1 MTDLGQ
7 KVVDDVVVAATNSPY
22 GLCVG
27 LAADTT
33 ATETTRQ
40 VNSSCI
46 AAMVEH
52 LPGRATLLALV
63 DRAKHSTKSK

>member
-1 MTDLGQ
+1 M
-7 KVVDDVVVAATNSPY
+7 VDDAVVAATNSPY

-33 ATETTRQ
+33 AVKATIQ
-40 VNSSCI
+40 VNNSCI

-52 LPGRATLLALV
+52 LPRTTTLLALV
-63 DRAKHSTKSK
+63 DRARQSTKSQKT